1 MRYASK
7 KKRVCARTIN
17 SQLVLIPTI
26 GFMRRQ
32 EKWTF
37 AIGFIWLNFGL
48 CINCLKRRPKS

>member
-1 MRYASK
+1 MSK
-7 KKRVCARTIN
+7 NKRVCARTIN

-37 AIGFIWLNFGL
+37 AIGFLWLNFGL
-48 CINCLKRRPKS
+48 CINCLKRRPKA